1 MKLNRVLIITKP
13 YAASG
18 ARRTRSRLLGAA
30 HRRLQRGMERAVEGM
45 GLKLTV
51 ASRPNMPRARGFDL
65 IVTFGGDGTFLAAA
79 HIADGPP
86 ILGVNASPD
95 HSVGF
100 YCMARPQNFEKTLR
114 RIAEGKIA
122 PRQLPLIETRI
133 GARALPCLALNDV
146 LFAGT
151 SPAETVRYELSAG
164 GRREEQKSSGV
175 WISSGPGST
184 AAIESAGGRP
194 LGIFSRRLQFL
205 VREPCVT
212 PGSRYRM
219 TRGVLRAGQAISLVS
234 HMRTG
239 RLYIDG
245 HWHEYKAPEGAR
257 LACRV
262 AKKTL
267 KVFI

>member
-13 YAASG
+13 YASGG
-18 ARRTRSRLLGAA
+18 ARRTRSRLLGRA
-30 HRRLQRGMERAVEGM
+30 HRRLQDDMERAIEGM
-45 GLKLTV
+45 GLDLAV
-51 ASRPNMPRARGFDL
+51 ASRPKMPRTKGFDL

-79 HIADGPP
+79 HIADGTP

-100 YCMARPQNFEKTLR
+100 FCMAQPHTFARVLR
-114 RIAEGKIA
+114 RIAEGKLS
-122 PRQLPLIETRI
+122 PRELPLIETRI
-133 GARALPCLALNDV
+133 GPKRLGCLALNDV

-151 SPAETVRYELSAG
+151 SPAETVRYEISAG

-219 TRGVLRAGQAISLVS
+219 TRGVLRAGAPISLAS

-239 RLYIDG
+239 RVYIDG
-245 HWHEYKAPEGAR
+245 HWHEYEVPEGAR
-257 LACRV
+257 LTCRV
-262 AKKTL
+262 SKKTL